1 MVRCF
6 DDIMGEKVKIR
17 GEERQGT
24 LTRACRLFHSVENYN
39 EQIWK
44 KSQPGKSYRK
54 GLKTNARTNITAFFY
69 LTVKN
74 LIEAN

>member
-1 MVRCF
+1 MLSGRE
-6 DDIMGEKVKIR
+6 GENK

-44 KSQPGKSYRK
+44 KVSLVEDAQLYS
-54 GLKTNARTNITAFFY
+54 
-69 LTVKN
+69 
-74 LIEAN
+74 